1 MNTPN
6 KLTLLRIILAPF
18 FMFFFLIDNFYM
30 RLIGLFLFVVAAL
43 TDLADGHYAR
53 KYGIITGFGKFMD
66 PLADKIL
73 VSSALVSFIA
83 LHYVS
88 PLPVILIIGREFSI
102 TGLRLLAAY
111 RGVIIPPTWGAK
123 LKTFLQLTVVGL
135 VLAYVCLVTAINF
148 FEIDWTAINRF
159 DHRFYFNILMWFTAV
174 ITVWTG
180 IDYIIKYF
188 YMIKTA
194 LK

>member
-30 RLIGLFLFVVAAL
+30 RLIGLFLFIVASL
-43 TDLADGHYAR
+43 TDLADGYYAR

-83 LHYVS
+83 LNYVS

-123 LKTFLQLTVVGL
+123 VKTFLQLTVVGL
-135 VLAYVCLVTAINF
+135 VLAFIWLVTALKF
-148 FEIDWTAINRF
+148 FEIDWLFIDRF
-159 DHRFYFNILMWFTAV
+159 DHRFYFNILMWLTAV